1 MKKSLSAGI
10 FYGSVWGMLEATLG
24 YLLHFVSDFIP
35 GISSFVMFPI
45 GFSIMFR
52 AYRKSSELPT
62 VMICGITAAAVKLV
76 NFFLPVNN
84 ILKVVNPS
92 ISIFMESMAVLL
104 VIFFAVQKGRKL
116 NPLDI
121 TVMTFG
127 WRTVYLIYLSILR
140 TFPLKLEL
148 LSKGTA
154 AVYKFWITDSI
165 ANIIIISTA
174 LIIFYALKKENS
186 SKKTEP
192 SFLYALIAFFIAISA
207 QLIFSVI

>member
-35 GISSFVMFPI
+35 GISSFIMFPI

-52 AYRKSSELPT
+52 AYRKSSELQT
-62 VMICGITAAAVKLV
+62 VLICGITAAAIKLV

>member
-1 MKKSLSAGI
+1 MKKNLSAGI

-35 GISSFVMFPI
+35 GISSFIMFPI

-52 AYRKSSELPT
+52 AYRKSSELQT
-62 VMICGITAAAVKLV
+62 VLVCGITAAAIKLV
-76 NFFLPVNN
+76 NFFLPVSN
-84 ILKVVNPS
+84 ILKIVNPS
-92 ISIFMESMAVLL
+92 ISIVMESIAVLL

-121 TVMTFG
+121 AAMTFG

-148 LSKGTA
+148 LSKGTS

-174 LIIFYALKKENS
+174 LMIFY
-186 SKKTEP
+186 
-192 SFLYALIAFFIAISA
+192 
-207 QLIFSVI
+207 V

>member
-1 MKKSLSAGI
+1 MKKNLSAGI

-35 GISSFVMFPI
+35 VISSFIMFPI

-52 AYRKSSELPT
+52 AYRKSSELQT
-62 VMICGITAAAVKLV
+62 VLVCGITAAAIKLV
-76 NFFLPVNN
+76 NFFLPVSN
-84 ILKVVNPS
+84 ILKIVNPS

-121 TVMTFG
+121 AAMTFG

-148 LSKGTA
+148 LSKGIS

-174 LIIFYALKKENS
+174 LMIFYVLKKENS
-186 SKKTEP
+186 SKKAEP
-192 SFLYALIAFFIAISA
+192 NFLYASTAFFIAIST